1 MDETGR
7 NTRVGQELGGRA
19 WEREGTPQLLV
30 QEGHVALVITIVVS
44 LVGLTGLAVLE
55 VFFRYRP
62 EPHVKGEVLHTGAT
76 EGFGKE
82 LRQLKTA
89 PFAKEL
95 ERVLTTAEQYS
106 KDWWELH
113 DATLPALT
121 QFIGNVNAALDHF
134 LRDMPAVR
142 LEIA

>member
-1 MDETGR
+1 M
-7 NTRVGQELGGRA
+7 
-19 WEREGTPQLLV
+19 
-30 QEGHVALVITIVVS
+30 ALVITIVVS

-55 VFFRYRP
+55 AFNRYRP
-62 EPHVKGEVLHTGAT
+62 EPSMKGAVLHTGAT
-76 EGFGKE
+76 ENFQKE

-121 QFIGNVNAALDHF
+121 TFIDNVNAALDHF
-134 LRDMPAVR
+134 LRDMPTVR
-142 LEIA
+142 IEIA

>member
-1 MDETGR
+1 M
-7 NTRVGQELGGRA
+7 
-19 WEREGTPQLLV
+19 
-30 QEGHVALVITIVVS
+30 ALVITIVVS

-95 ERVLTTAEQYS
+95 ERVLTPTEQFGEDY
-106 KDWWELH
+106 WAIH
-113 DATLPALT
+113 DGLVPLLNI
-121 QFIGNVNAALDHF
+121 FLDNVNAALDHF
-134 LRDMPAVR
+134 LRDMPALR
-142 LEIA
+142 LEIS

>member
-1 MDETGR
+1 M
-7 NTRVGQELGGRA
+7 V
-19 WEREGTPQLLV
+19 
-30 QEGHVALVITIVVS
+30 LVITIVLG
-44 LVGLTGLAVLE
+44 LVGLTWLAVLE
-55 VFFRYRP
+55 VFNRYHP
-62 EPHVKGEVLHTGAT
+62 EPTSKGATLHEGAT
-76 EGFGKE
+76 ESFQKE

-89 PFAKEL
+89 PFSKEL
-95 ERVLTTAEQYS
+95 ERVLTTTEQYS

-142 LEIA
+142 MEIA